1 MTSRLV
7 LLLLALLPIAAC
19 TAQDAP
25 APAPAAATAATAPA
39 APVAATTSAP
49 APATAPAAEAAAST
63 AAAEAAAAAAA
74 SAASTAASGPAP
86 IAGTD
91 YTVIEG
97 GQPFDPGSDKIEV
110 VEVFG
115 YTCPHCANFQPLV
128 NAWKAKLPGDVKFTY
143 VPAPFGGYW
152 VPYARAYYAAE
163 AMGVLG
169 KSHDAM
175 FRALHLERS
184 LPIQNATPEEIGGF
198 YAQYGVDPKQFAS
211 TMQSF
216 AVDGKLN
223 RAKQF
228 LQRTGVEATPTMVVA
243 GKYRIEAGAGGFE
256 KMLATVN
263 QLVAQERLA
272 KGGAAGN

>member
-1 MTSRLV
+1 MTPSLV

-25 APAPAAATAATAPA
+25 APAATSAAATAATAAVTPTTAATPA
-39 APVAATTSAP
+39 AV
-49 APATAPAAEAAAST
+49 PATEAAATT
-63 AAAEAAAAAAA
+63 AAAEAAAAMAA
-74 SAASTAASGPAP
+74 SAAAQGPAP
-86 IAGTD
+86 VAGTD
-91 YTVIEG
+91 YVVIEG
-97 GQPFDPGSDKIEV
+97 GQPFDPASGKIEV

-115 YTCPHCANFQPLV
+115 YTCPHCAEFQPLV
-128 NAWKAKLPGDVKFTY
+128 NAWKAKLPRDVKFNY

-184 LPIQNATPEEIGGF
+184 LPIQNATPAEIGTF
-198 YAQYGVDPKQFAS
+198 YAKYGVDPKQFAS

-216 AVDGKLN
+216 AVDGKVN

-228 LQRTGVEATPTMVVA
+228 LQRTGVDGTPMMLVN
-243 GKYRIEAGAGGFE
+243 GKYRVATQGGFE

-263 QLVAQERLA
+263 KLIAQERAA
-272 KGGAAGN
+272 KGGAARK